1 MKTDKAGNFIRT
13 VAIVVP
19 WLCAVALPIVKINC
33 FFESVWRILFFDL
46 VMVPLGN
53 IALLSMAVS
62 DGGWS
67 FMSIATLVFAGI
79 VAPIMVALLLARYWR
94 RWQFVLVWLS
104 YLVLVAWDT
113 IIATCLAAVIVKGG
127 ALR

>member
-67 FMSIATLVFAGI
+67 FMSIAMLVFAGI

>member
-1 MKTDKAGNFIRT
+1 MGKAGNFIRI
-13 VAIVVP
+13 VALAVP
-19 WLCAVALPIVKINC
+19 WLCAAALPIFKIDC

-46 VMVPLGN
+46 VMVPFGN
-53 IALLSMAVS
+53 IAMLGMATS

-79 VAPIMVALLLARYWR
+79 VAPIVIALLFVRYWR
-94 RWQFVLVWLS
+94 RWQFVLVWLG
-104 YLVLVAWDT
+104 YLALVAWDA
-113 IIATCLAAVIVKGG
+113 IIATCLVVVIVRGG

>member
-1 MKTDKAGNFIRT
+1 
-13 VAIVVP
+13 
-19 WLCAVALPIVKINC
+19 
-33 FFESVWRILFFDL
+33 
-46 VMVPLGN
+46 MVPLGN

>member
-53 IALLSMAVS
+53 IALLGMAVS

>member
-1 MKTDKAGNFIRT
+1 MGKAGNFIRI
-13 VAIVVP
+13 VALAVP
-19 WLCAVALPIVKINC
+19 WLCAVAFPIVKIDC

-46 VMVPLGN
+46 IMVPFGN
-53 IALLSMAVS
+53 IALLGMAAS

-79 VAPIMVALLLARYWR
+79 VAPIVIALLFVRYWR
-94 RWQFVLVWLS
+94 RWQFVLVWLG
-104 YLVLVAWDT
+104 YLALVAWDT
-113 IIATCLAAVIVKGG
+113 IIATCLAVVIVRGG

>member
-1 MKTDKAGNFIRT
+1 MGKVGNFIRI
-13 VAIVVP
+13 VALAVP
-19 WLCAVALPIVKINC
+19 WLCAAALPIVKIDC

-46 VMVPLGN
+46 VMVPFGN
-53 IALLSMAVS
+53 IALLGMAAS

-79 VAPIMVALLLARYWR
+79 VAPIVIALLLARYWR
-94 RWQFVLVWLS
+94 RWQFVFAWLG
-104 YLVLVAWDT
+104 YLALVAWDT
-113 IIATCLAAVIVKGG
+113 IIATCLAAVIVRGE

>member
-1 MKTDKAGNFIRT
+1 MKTDKAGNFIRI
-13 VAIVVP
+13 VALTVP
-19 WLCAVALPIVKINC
+19 WLCAVALPVVKIDC

-46 VMVPLGN
+46 IMVPLGN
-53 IALLSMAVS
+53 IALLGMVAS

-79 VAPIMVALLLARYWR
+79 VAPLVIALLLARYWR
-94 RWQFVLVWLS
+94 RWQFVLVWLG
-104 YLVLVAWDT
+104 YLALVAWDT
-113 IIATCLAAVIVKGG
+113 IIATCLAAVIVRGG